1 MDSSLETT
9 PLKKRDRQKQDRE
22 QRILVAARHLFDR
35 KGYAGTAMED
45 IAGRANLAVGTLYNY
60 FPSKDDLLLA
70 IMRRDS
76 DHVIALAERILAAP
90 PADPVEA
97 IAALADAFI
106 QSIAAEER
114 MLWREVFAASIA
126 SYETLGARM
135 FALDARM
142 IEMFGAMI
150 DKLKERRQLAAEIDS
165 PRAAGLLYGICLT
178 WSIAYATQANL
189 TLETMSTEISQSVA
203 MAVRGMLP
211 RATEENPR

>member
-1 MDSSLETT
+1 MDSSLE
-9 PLKKRDRQKQDRE
+9 PRPGKRDRQKQDRE
-22 QRILVAARHLFDR
+22 QRILGAARHLFDR

-45 IAGRANLAVGTLYNY
+45 IARRANLAVGTLYNY

-76 DHVIALAERILAAP
+76 ERVVALADRILADP
-90 PADPVEA
+90 PADPAEA

-106 QSIAAEER
+106 QSVAAEER

-126 SYETLGARM
+126 APDTLGARM

-142 IEMFGAMI
+142 IEMFAAMI
-150 DKLKERRQLAAEIDS
+150 EKLKQRGQLGADTDS
-165 PRAAGLLYGICLT
+165 ARAAGLLYGICLT
-178 WSIAYATQANL
+178 WSIAYAMQESL
-189 TLETMSTEISQSVA
+189 TFESMSTEISQSVS

-211 RATEENPR
+211 RAKEENLP

>member
-1 MDSSLETT
+1 
-9 PLKKRDRQKQDRE
+9 
-22 QRILVAARHLFDR
+22 
-35 KGYAGTAMED
+35 AMED
-45 IAGRANLAVGTLYNY
+45 IARGANLAVGTLYNY

-70 IMRRDS
+70 IIGRDS
-76 DHVIALAERILAAP
+76 ELVVALAERILAAP

-106 QSIAAEER
+106 QSIATEER

-142 IEMFGAMI
+142 IEMFAAMI
-150 DKLKERRQLAAEIDS
+150 EKLKERGQVATDTDS
-165 PRAAGLLYGICLT
+165 ARAASLLYGICLT

-189 TLETMSTEISQSVA
+189 TLETMSTEISQSVS

-211 RATEENPR
+211 RVKEENPR